1 MEPGESL
8 PIMKLTRGAKRSA
21 GLMCIGLGAS
31 VSFVA
36 YKMSLRMLNET
47 LESVG
52 ELLYRDLGV
61 VLRKHR

>member
-1 MEPGESL
+1 MEPDTFL

-21 GLMCIGLGAS
+21 ALMCIGLGAS
-31 VSFVA
+31 VSIVA

-52 ELLYRDLGV
+52 QILYQDLGV
-61 VLRKHR
+61 VLRKNR